1 MNVYYKDILNPL
13 FQWKQEGERL
23 LENGTIL
30 IYKVPHIAP
39 KAWFHI
45 IYHHIEITTLKEIE
59 KELSI
64 SLPDDFKEF
73 LLTTNGI
80 NIFSDSISVY
90 GKRTSYVR
98 EGDEA
103 IQPYDLALHH
113 NEVKHYLPDKYL
125 VIGSYNWDGS
135 HIIYDLDT
143 NQIHRCERYSSTVLQ
158 SWDNLKSF
166 LSDEIN
172 RLTKL
177 FDEKGIEY
185 DEDTPTTP

>member
-1 MNVYYKDILNPL
+1 MNIYFKDILDAL
-13 FQWKQEGERL
+13 LQWKQGGERL

-30 IYKVPHIAP
+30 ICKVPHIAP

-45 IYHHIEITTLKEIE
+45 IYPRIEVTTINEIE

-98 EGDEA
+98 EVDEA

-113 NEVKHYLPDKYL
+113 NEVKHYIPDKFL
-125 VIGSYNWDGS
+125 VIGS
-135 HIIYDLDT
+135 
-143 NQIHRCERYSSTVLQ
+143 
-158 SWDNLKSF
+158 
-166 LSDEIN
+166 
-172 RLTKL
+172 
-177 FDEKGIEY
+177 
-185 DEDTPTTP
+185 